1 MTWVD
6 LAVLG
11 VMAISGLLACMRGFV
26 REVLSIG
33 AWIGAFM
40 IAAAG
45 QTWGRE
51 FAGQWISDKQVA
63 AAASFVVLLLVS
75 LVILKIVARSIGKLV
90 SGVGLGSVDRT
101 LGLVFGLARG
111 ALLAIV
117 AYMLAGMTT
126 SIDHW
131 PDAAKEARSLPYIYA
146 GAVWVRE
153 KALPEE
159 YRPRLYAPP
168 SAPNPTAASLLQATP
183 QGRATPGK

>member
-6 LAVLG
+6 LVVLG
-11 VMAISGLLACMRGFV
+11 VMALSGLLACMRGLV

-33 AWIGAFM
+33 AWIGALM
-40 IAAAG
+40 VASAGLAWATPIA
-45 QTWGRE
+45 T
-51 FAGQWISDKQVA
+51 QWIHDPKSA
-63 AAASFVVLLLVS
+63 AAASFVVLLLVA
-75 LVILKIVARSIGKLV
+75 LVILKIAASYISKAVRGI
-90 SGVGLGSVDRT
+90 GLGSVDRT

-117 AYMLAGMTT
+117 AYILAGMTT

-131 PDAAKEARSLPYIYA
+131 PDAAKEARCLPYIYA

-168 SAPNPTAASLLQATP
+168 TGQPPTSASLLQANP
-183 QGRATPGK
+183 QGRATQGR